1 MKSLATYI
9 YESLEVQINE
19 AFVLLKPTAKT
30 AANAAKFED
39 ELRGFLNTTKTRY
52 SFNNKQDLQQFFKD
66 FCDSSNIN
74 KAILKEF
81 GMTDGHTIAQK
92 IIDNKEKLEQYKWNL
107 AAIKSFDESDES
119 ARKKEYKAWKNSDD
133 YVQGKTFNKDD
144 YKDADKQTLTR
155 TLVVYDRNNPSNPDT
170 TLEYEFTGKRSLD
183 NMHQVHMIRQD
194 WCQYTGLNY
203 YNNARDCLLPYYL
216 KKSDAELAKRKITLT
231 DDDLEES

>member
-19 AFVLLKPTAKT
+19 AFILLKPTAKT

-66 FCDSSNIN
+66 FCDSSKIN

-81 GMTDGHTIAQK
+81 GMTDGHAIAQK

-107 AAIKSFDESDES
+107 AAIKSVDES

-155 TLVVYDRNNPSNPDT
+155 TLVVYDRNNPGNPDNRIF
-170 TLEYEFTGKRSLD
+170 YS
-183 NMHQVHMIRQD
+183 MQ
-194 WCQYTGLNY
+194 
-203 YNNARDCLLPYYL
+203 
-216 KKSDAELAKRKITLT
+216 
-231 DDDLEES
+231 

>member
-19 AFVLLKPTAKT
+19 AFILVKPTAKT

-92 IIDNKEKLEQYKWNL
+92 IIDNKEKLEQYK
-107 AAIKSFDESDES
+107 
-119 ARKKEYKAWKNSDD
+119 
-133 YVQGKTFNKDD
+133 
-144 YKDADKQTLTR
+144 
-155 TLVVYDRNNPSNPDT
+155 
-170 TLEYEFTGKRSLD
+170 
-183 NMHQVHMIRQD
+183 
-194 WCQYTGLNY
+194 
-203 YNNARDCLLPYYL
+203 
-216 KKSDAELAKRKITLT
+216 
-231 DDDLEES
+231 